1 MGRTDIEDALGRL
14 EDVTLEEARTAAA
27 ESLKAIHGVGSN
39 VQDIL
44 KAMEDRM
51 RGMEGMLEG
60 RLKGVDDR
68 VKDKTTNSA
77 QTFS

>member
-1 MGRTDIEDALGRL
+1 MGRTDIEDALLRL
-14 EDVTLEEARTAAA
+14 EEVTVEESRMAGA

-39 VQDIL
+39 VQDTLNAI
-44 KAMEDRM
+44 EDRM

-68 VKDKTTNSA
+68 VKDKATNSA
-77 QTFS
+77 